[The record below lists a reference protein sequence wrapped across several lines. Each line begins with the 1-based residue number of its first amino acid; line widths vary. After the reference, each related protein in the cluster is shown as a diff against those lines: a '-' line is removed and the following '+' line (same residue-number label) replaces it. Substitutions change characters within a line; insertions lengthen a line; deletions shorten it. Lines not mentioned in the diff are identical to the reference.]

1 MPLSPAS
8 NQIHFWIKFFL
19 CNFTPT
25 FGTSIN
31 NALPKTA
38 SYTEYELTTLLK
50 QKDEQAFNFLYDNYS
65 AALYGAILKTVAD
78 VGTAQDTLQNVFIKI
93 WKSFDRFDSSKGS
106 LYTWMLNIARN
117 TAIDVLRSSAFQQ
130 NQKTK
135 NIEDNVYKDT
145 QELMTN
151 ISVDGIG
158 LQKVITKLKEEYR
171 VIIELAYF
179 KGYTQEDIAKE
190 LNIPV
195 GTVKTRCRNALLQL
209 KEIVK

>member
-1 MPLSPAS
+1 MPKA
-8 NQIHFWIKFFL
+8 
-19 CNFTPT
+19 
-25 FGTSIN
+25 
-31 NALPKTA
+31 A
-38 SYTEYELTTLLK
+38 SYTEYELITLLK

-65 AALYGAILKTVAD
+65 GALYGVILKVVTD
-78 VGTAQDTLQNVFIKI
+78 VDMAQDTLQDVFIKI
-93 WKSFDRFDSSKGS
+93 WRNFDSFDNRKGS

-117 TAIDVLRSSAFQQ
+117 SAIDVLRSSGFRQS
-130 NQKTK
+130 QKTG
-135 NIEDNVYKDT
+135 NIEENVYKDT
-145 QELMTN
+145 RELMTHMP
-151 ISVDGIG
+151 VDGIG
-158 LQKVITKLKEEYR
+158 LQKVIDQLKEEYR